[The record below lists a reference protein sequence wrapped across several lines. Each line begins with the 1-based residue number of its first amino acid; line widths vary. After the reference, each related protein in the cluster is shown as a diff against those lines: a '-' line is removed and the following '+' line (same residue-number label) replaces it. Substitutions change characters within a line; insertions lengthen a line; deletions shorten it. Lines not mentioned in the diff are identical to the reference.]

1 MLIDADRMISVA
13 RLQKELTRKLH
24 DVAERGE
31 ELFVLRN
38 NELAAVI
45 MTAAEYAVL
54 KDARETLEHL
64 EIAGVVR
71 ERMKGHDRKR
81 NVPWDKVRKAHGLHG

>member
-1 MLIDADRMISVA
+1 MLIDPGRMISVA

-38 NELAAVI
+38 NELTAVI
-45 MTAAEYAVL
+45 MAADEYASL
-54 KDARETLEHL
+54 KEAREMVEHL
-64 EIAGVVR
+64 EIAGIVG
-71 ERMKGHDRKR
+71 ERAKGHHRKR
-81 NVPWDKVRKAHGLHG
+81 NVPWERVKKAHGL